1 MNVKQEA
8 VERLR
13 RLIEEGRIFI
23 PSRFPIEELFSWKPE
38 SDASLALRYVLQSL
52 EEEQNE

>member
-1 MNVKQEA
+1 MSVKKEA
-8 VERLR
+8 IERLR

-23 PSRFPIEELFSWKPE
+23 PSRFPVEELFSWKPE